1 MRNKYNYYKI
11 TLISNEFGKH
21 LDNIQS
27 ESWKKNF
34 ELNQRF
40 PDVTMIDTDV
50 LMMSSESDGENAPAS
65 LNEVITRLSQIFLVD
80 ESELTRYI
88 DDIKEIYWEEGCS
101 FAEELYI
108 RENYAPD
115 VLDEMYDYIMFGY
128 EDDEDVELNSK
139 EDITDDMFE
148 ELIDYN
154 LDEFSIYTK
163 FEYNNGVSKYINHD
177 PFNNFY
183 F

>member
-1 MRNKYNYYKI
+1 MFNKYNYYTI

-34 ELNQRF
+34 ELNLNF
-40 PDVTMIDTDV
+40 PDVGMIDTNV
-50 LMMSSESDGENAPAS
+50 LQIHSKLDGDKAPAS

-80 ESELTRYI
+80 ESELIAYI
-88 DDIKEIYWEEGCS
+88 DDIKEIYWEEGCRY
-101 FAEELYI
+101 ADELYV
-108 RENYAPD
+108 RENYATD
-115 VLDEMYDYIMFGY
+115 VLDEIYDYIMFGY

-154 LDEFSIYTK
+154 PDEFSIYTK
-163 FEYNNGVSKYINHD
+163 FEYNNGVSKYIDHD